1 MSESWNV
8 ETVAETKPETP
19 PEKPPLEVA
28 AAPVIPSVLSN
39 EHSLGKIMAMAREAR
54 GFTREQ
60 AAKSSNIPGYYL
72 TMIES
77 DDYSSIADQLYL
89 LPFLRRYAAFVALE
103 PEEVASRFIRD
114 VQRADMNP
122 PRFSSEPIV
131 MIADRKSFPWRFVM
145 MAGGAIV
152 IGVLGW
158 FGYQRYAAHRA
169 SAEAV
174 PVAPAAVEQPAP
186 QPAASQAVA
195 PQGSSQLNN
204 SQQNGSNSTDEAEP
218 DTAIA
223 PPPLAPS
230 IPGATTDNSSSTK
243 SGAASSGNSVIAP
256 APAMSLSSDTSS
268 QTAGGDQPAAAPSP
282 NGHSKAKKH
291 KAKAHS

>member
-1 MSESWNV
+1 MSESWIV
-8 ETVAETKPETP
+8 ETVAESKPEIP
-19 PEKPPLEVA
+19 VEKPPEP
-28 AAPVIPSVLSN
+28 AAPAIPSVLSN
-39 EHSLGKIMAMAREAR
+39 DHSLGKIMAMAREAR

-122 PRFSSEPIV
+122 PRLSSEPIV
-131 MIADRKSFPWRFVM
+131 MIADRKSFPWRIVF
-145 MAGGAIV
+145 MAGGVIV

-158 FGYQRYAAHRA
+158 FGYQHYMARRA
-169 SAEAV
+169 SAVAA
-174 PVAPAAVEQPAP
+174 PAAPAAVEQPAP
-186 QPAASQAVA
+186 QPAASQAA
-195 PQGSSQLNN
+195 PPQQNNSQLNN

-223 PPPLAPS
+223 PPPLSAS
-230 IPGATTDNSSSTK
+230 VPGATDTSASNTSRTASV
-243 SGAASSGNSVIAP
+243 SSGHSVFAP
-256 APAMSLSSDTSS
+256 APAMSLSSDNSS
-268 QTAGGDQPAAAPSP
+268 QTAGGDQPAAASSP

>member
-1 MSESWNV
+1 MSESWIV
-8 ETVAETKPETP
+8 ETVAESKPEIP
-19 PEKPPLEVA
+19 AEKPPEP

-122 PRFSSEPIV
+122 PRLSSEPIV
-131 MIADRKSFPWRFVM
+131 MIADRKSFPWRIVM
-145 MAGGAIV
+145 MTGGAIV

-158 FGYQRYAAHRA
+158 FGYQHYIARRA
-169 SAEAV
+169 SEPAV
-174 PVAPAAVEQPAP
+174 PAAPTAVEQPAP
-186 QPAASQAVA
+186 QPAASQAA
-195 PQGSSQLNN
+195 PPQGNSQLNN

-223 PPPLAPS
+223 PPPLSAS
-230 IPGATTDNSSSTK
+230 VPGATDNSASKT
-243 SGAASSGNSVIAP
+243 SGAASVSSGNSVIAP